1 MGWRGLPGGERASMV
16 VTAAPSHCNASIV
29 HDFIA
34 RPFTWTMQA
43 PHCVVSQ
50 PTCVPVRPRCSLRNS
65 TSIVRPSTSPRTTRP
80 FTIIETAAIFLAP
93 RFRGQAHRLNQCIR
107 PGWAFG
113 SATQAMLCPL
123 DCLPDSHR
131 GHWYRDVGHTERRER
146 VQNSAY
152 DRWRGADCRPF
163 AHASDAEGIQVG
175 WDFGTVRLE
184 RRHVSGVWHRIV
196 AVAANQWLAAAVVDH
211 CLHERLADALR
222 RTAMDLTF
230 DKQGVNDSAA
240 IVHHDVTQ
248 QCNVPGLGI
257 DLDHSNVR
265 TIVQEHVLGIEEA
278 GFIETGD
285 HAERQV
291 VAEVRLARDVGEAHI
306 VNPTLWHRKHK
317 AATALDDDPY
327 DLFSSLL
334 AQTCDCRPN
343 AWVRDYAEQT
353 VLIN

>member
-1 MGWRGLPGGERASMV
+1 MDDAGAALRRVAADMRAGETQMLPEKLHEHRSSFDLTTDDTTIYYHRDRGHLPSSSIPGPSAS
-16 VTAAPSHCNASIV
+16 PQRV
-29 HDFIA
+29 HPA
-34 RPFTWTMQA
+34 LM
-43 PHCVVSQ
+43 
-50 PTCVPVRPRCSLRNS
+50 
-65 TSIVRPSTSPRTTRP
+65 
-80 FTIIETAAIFLAP
+80 
-93 RFRGQAHRLNQCIR
+93 
-107 PGWAFG
+107 
-113 SATQAMLCPL
+113 CPI

-131 GHWYRDVGHTERRER
+131 GHWYRDLGHTERRER

-163 AHASDAEGIQVG
+163 AHASDAEGIQFD

-184 RRHVSGVWHRIV
+184 RRHISGVWHRIV
-196 AVAANQWLAAAVVDH
+196 AVAANQWLSAPVVDH

-265 TIVQEHVLGIEEA
+265 TIVQKHVLGIEEA

-317 AATALDDDPY
+317 AATSLDDDPY